1 MEQSCTVIVNF
12 RPMAMIVDLL
22 GVAVRAF
29 HLRGFP
35 QNDLPEITVNKIL
48 DNNRKVYNYIT
59 THNNDYYDSAIT
71 NLY

>member
-48 DNNRKVYNYIT
+48 DNNR
-59 THNNDYYDSAIT
+59 THRR
-71 NLY
+71 